1 MHPSESCI
9 NPAVA
14 VQELRRQP
22 APDRPR
28 TAASNRSGACAGVQ
42 SSAPV
47 PRQGDPLSSDRAE
60 LAEKG
65 RQLRAQGLALEA
77 VRDQQAA
84 ALKASEVKQAL
95 AKQVLP
101 QLH

>member
-1 MHPSESCI
+1 M
-9 NPAVA
+9 
-14 VQELRRQP
+14 QELRRQP

-28 TAASNRSGACAGVQ
+28 TATGDRASVQ

-47 PRQGDPLSSDRAE
+47 SRQGDALSSDKAV

-95 AKQVLP
+95 AKEVIP
-101 QLH
+101 PLHSGKCMAKETIALW

>member
-1 MHPSESCI
+1 MNRTESCL
-9 NPAVA
+9 NPAHA

-28 TAASNRSGACAGVQ
+28 TATSDRSSARVGVQ

-47 PRQGDPLSSDRAE
+47 PRQGHPLSLDQAE

-101 QLH
+101 PLH